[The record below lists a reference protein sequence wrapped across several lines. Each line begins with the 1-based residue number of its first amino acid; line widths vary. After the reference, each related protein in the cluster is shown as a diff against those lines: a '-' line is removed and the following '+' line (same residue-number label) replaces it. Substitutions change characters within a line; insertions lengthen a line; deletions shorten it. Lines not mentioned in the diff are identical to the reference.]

1 MPTAWGPVGGP
12 ARHDVRVSWGTLTMA
27 GQQYTTT
34 EEEMVAFSGKI
45 ASVNQSIQGEISRL
59 NTVVDTIT
67 SGWKGAAASS
77 YNQLQSQVNEDANR
91 LNQLLG
97 EIKEAIDETTKNYS
111 ASEEEQAQSISHIS
125 ASASPFG

>member
-1 MPTAWGPVGGP
+1 
-12 ARHDVRVSWGTLTMA
+12 MA

-45 ASVNQSIQGEISRL
+45 SSVNQSIQGEISRL

-67 SGWKGAAASS
+67 SGWRGAAASS

-97 EIKEAIDETTKNYS
+97 EIKEAIDSTTKNYS

>member
-1 MPTAWGPVGGP
+1 MPTTQAGSVGA
-12 ARHDVRVSWGTLTMA
+12 ARYDVQVSWGTLTMA

-45 ASVNQSIQGEISRL
+45 SSVNQSIQGEISRL

-77 YNQLQSQVNEDANR
+77 YNQLQTQVNEDANR

-111 ASEEEQAQSISHIS
+111 ASEEEQAQSISHVS
-125 ASASPFG
+125 SSASPFG